1 VPAILKKMIRFAL
14 LSVLAI
20 ALPGCDRAPERKAG
34 DGRKTSVPVTV
45 APARSA
51 QWEKRLLLV
60 GTLLPA
66 QEARLSAEVEGRIEK
81 TYVEVGDTVK
91 AGQDLAQIDSASYQ
105 GMVNLHTANLN
116 KAEVRAENETTNLV
130 RLEKLRASGAVS
142 STAYDEAVALQK
154 AALAE
159 VAAAKAQLGAAS
171 TSLKRSAL
179 KAPFDGS
186 ISARLVTE
194 GDFARV
200 GTVMLQI
207 VDDSALRFRGEIPER
222 DAARVKTGQPVRVR
236 VDAWPEKTF
245 DGKLMWVNPAVNPE
259 TRSVGIEARL
269 ENGDRA
275 LKAHLFARGEII
287 TDSAAET
294 LVVPADAVVS
304 FVGVDKVYVMAG
316 GKAEPR
322 EVQLGERRGE
332 EQSVLNGLKEG
343 EPVIVGGASK
353 VQPGS
358 AVSVREK

>member
-1 VPAILKKMIRFAL
+1 MIRFAFP
-14 LSVLAI
+14 LALMLAVI
-20 ALPGCDRAPERKAG
+20 GCDRSPATKEGKRRNP
-34 DGRKTSVPVTV
+34 SVTV
-45 APARSA
+45 TVTPAKSVR
-51 QWEKRLLLV
+51 WEKRLLLV

-66 QEARLSAEVEGRIEK
+66 QEARLAAEVEGRIEK
-81 TYVEVGDTVK
+81 TYVEVGDLVK
-91 AGQDLAQIDSASYQ
+91 AGQDLAQIDMASYQ

-116 KAEVRAENETTNLV
+116 KAEVRAANETNNLQ

-200 GTVMLQI
+200 GTVMFHI
-207 VDDSALRFRGEIPER
+207 VDDSVLRFRGEIPER
-222 DAARVKTGQPVRVR
+222 DAERVKAGQPVRVR
-236 VDAWPEKTF
+236 VDAWPGKTF
-245 DGKLMWVNPAVNPE
+245 DGKLTWVNPAVNPE
-259 TRSVGIEARL
+259 TRSVGIEARV
-269 ENGDRA
+269 ENGERA

-332 EQSVLNGLKEG
+332 EQSVLSGLKEG

-358 AVSVREK
+358 AVSVREQ